1 MLKEIKEASRQ
12 RQLRQ
17 ILRLPFPESKIVN
30 EAFCAPRYR
39 ILSNL
44 SGASLTLELDSIERS
59 AHVSD

>member
-1 MLKEIKEASRQ
+1 MLKEIKEASCQ

-39 ILSNL
+39 ILSKL
-44 SGASLTLELDSIERS
+44 SGAFLTLELDSIERS